1 MGKTI
6 YIFDTSVL
14 LNVSIRSNS
23 DVRKM
28 VLSKLKELDESDE
41 ILYSNRVLQEFQKH
55 TNDTPRTIQ
64 ERIKSL
70 KEVPKNITKVTKC
83 IESILKSYKTLPEH
97 FNEGFL
103 NRSQKLEEISEK
115 LKKISDENEGLFQKE
130 VPYNVHAE
138 FEKYFLGKLPMLRNY
153 KDIIEKYE
161 WITEGFSRIGHN
173 IAPAYMDSYNKTF
186 PYTRGRKNPSDT
198 ISVTP
203 STTVD
208 KATNYLGDFFI
219 WKEILNSIDILGS
232 HVVFVTADMKSD
244 WFDSK
249 HDHDKSVFKMNTA
262 LKEEFKASAERKN
275 LSTTICFL
283 PFSEWIDTLSF
294 DYPTNSEQI
303 DTLGFILSQKLS
315 SYLLNQNNLENVI
328 SLDAL
333 EEEIKQEIYSS
344 VSDEILS
351 DSGYVNGMYSQ
362 DVSTDILDDIDLE
375 VTSVDYVDDSII
387 ISGKCDSDASIYI
400 EASEESGVD
409 EDGDEFPGMDFNY
422 TATINSSFEITFSM
436 TGLDLNTIKD
446 ILKKFNSGDTD
457 WFVDASS
464 DPVVNIDSLTIE

>member
-1 MGKTI
+1 MIMEKTV
-6 YIFDTSVL
+6 YIFDTNAL
-14 LNVSIRSNS
+14 LNVSIDSNS
-23 DVRKM
+23 NVRKT
-28 VLSKLKELDESDE
+28 VLSKLKELDDSDE
-41 ILYSNRVLQEFQKH
+41 ILYSNRVLQEFKKH

-64 ERIKSL
+64 TKIKLL
-70 KEVPKNITKVTKC
+70 KEVPKDIKKATGY
-83 IESILKSYKTLPEH
+83 IESILDFYKKSPEH
-97 FNEGFL
+97 FNEDFL
-103 NRSQKLEEISEK
+103 NRSQKLEEISK
-115 LKKISDENEGLFQKE
+115 KIKKISDENVSAFQKE
-130 VPYNVHAE
+130 VPYNVHTE

-173 IAPAYMDSYNKTF
+173 IAPAYMDSYDKTF
-186 PYTRGRKNPSDT
+186 PYTRGRKKPSAT
-198 ISVTP
+198 TSVTK

-208 KATNYLGDFFI
+208 QATNYLGDFFI

-232 HVVFVTADMKSD
+232 HVVFVTADMKPD
-244 WFDSK
+244 WFA
-249 HDHDKSVFKMNTA
+249 HDHGKSVNKMNTA
-262 LKEEFKASAERKN
+262 LKEEFKASAKRRN

-283 PFSEWIDTLSF
+283 PFDKWLDTLSL
-294 DYPTNSEQI
+294 DYSTDSEQI
-303 DTLGFILSQKLS
+303 DNLGFILSQKLS
-315 SYLLNQNNLENVI
+315 SYLLNQNNLKNII

-333 EEEIKQEIYSS
+333 EEEIKREIYSS

-351 DSGYVNGMYSQ
+351 DSGYVNGMYSE

-387 ISGKCDSDASIYI
+387 ISGKCDSDANVYI
-400 EASEESGVD
+400 EALEESGVD
-409 EDGDEFPGMDFNY
+409 EDGDKFPGMDFNY
-422 TATINSSFEITFSM
+422 TANINSSFEITFSM

-446 ILKKFNSGDTD
+446 ILEKFNSGDTD